1 MQQINAFAIF
11 SKNNGIAIGI
21 SCHNCWLFYSH
32 LLMYPTWMPD
42 PQDKTNSLFSLRIS
56 FQYDWFII
64 INLSAIISD
73 KTNIWLRQHLLVE
86 VKRIANVVKLWSST
100 NIWLRQYLLG
110 RVNKIT
116 NAVLPW
122 VYTNLRL
129 LLRNSQN
136 SIAQA
141 VEWLWKN
148 IRIIPLIKIVTLH
161 SISLQYLVSLP
172 KGTT

>member
-73 KTNIWLRQHLLVE
+73 KTNIWLRQ
-86 VKRIANVVKLWSST
+86 
-100 NIWLRQYLLG
+100 YLLG

-129 LLRNSQN
+129 VLRNSQN